1 MSRTMLW
8 FFYPSDQKQG
18 IFSGQIWNKEFQV
31 YPSEKVTTNKFFK
44 SLSCVQSPPPHRKN
58 RTRGPSQIFPEGREG
73 SVHRLQILISSPGI
87 STTQKYTFRCLNL
100 LYNIINE
107 EKNMYIHRQW
117 SGRVCC
123 HLRALTYALWRVRII
138 FSAKTFRKSKLFVF
152 DKWFSV
158 LVVILKHTICY
169 SEGTLCVCIPI
180 LAKLYFVKP

>member
-123 HLRALTYALWRVRII
+123 HLRALTCPMACTNNFLCENFPKIKTVRVR
-138 FSAKTFRKSKLFVF
+138 
-152 DKWFSV
+152 
-158 LVVILKHTICY
+158 
-169 SEGTLCVCIPI
+169 
-180 LAKLYFVKP
+180 